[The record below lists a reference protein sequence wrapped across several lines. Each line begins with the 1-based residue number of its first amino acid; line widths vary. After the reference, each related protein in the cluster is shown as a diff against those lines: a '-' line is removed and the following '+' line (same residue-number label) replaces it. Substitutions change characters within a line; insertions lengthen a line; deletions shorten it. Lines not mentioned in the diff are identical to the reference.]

1 MTNQELLDELLMMQ
15 EVGIPV
21 TDNTLNHA
29 RTDDLT
35 EYASAKVSEIASLF
49 CELYNV
55 LPGSKLW
62 QQSTK

>member
-1 MTNQELLDELLMMQ
+1 MTNKELLDELLMMQ

-21 TDNTLNHA
+21 TDNTLDHA

-55 LPGSKLW
+55 LPGSQLW
-62 QQSTK
+62 EQSTK

>member
-1 MTNQELLDELLMMQ
+1 MTNKELLDELLMMQ

-21 TDNTLNHA
+21 TDNTLDHA

-62 QQSTK
+62 QSTK

>member
-1 MTNQELLDELLMMQ
+1 MTNKELLDELLMMQ

-62 QQSTK
+62 QSTK